1 MKVIVVRDALS
12 DEIFG
17 VYTSYKCAVHSL
29 IRDERFPSRMLVVN
43 NENFFLS
50 KMKNIEDIF
59 GKNWKEIFT
68 AKNEDEARALLEDND
83 FKFWIDEIEVDG

>member
-17 VYTSYKCAVHSL
+17 VYTSYKNAVHSL
-29 IRDERFPSRMLVVN
+29 VRDERFPSRMLVVN

-50 KMKNIEDIF
+50 KTKNIEDIF
-59 GKNWKEIFT
+59 GKNWKEVFV
-68 AKNEDEARALLEDND
+68 AKSEEESRALLENNN
-83 FKFWIDEIEVDG
+83 FKFWINEVKVDG